1 MPTTLHPW
9 LARECRDA
17 RLRTSLA
24 LDDELDEVGRQRL
37 ARHLEDCVAC
47 TQVVAD
53 MRSATR
59 SLRRARTERFRCELR
74 PAQLAAHASSSGT
87 GRHLAG
93 AAVAVAALVLATGAL
108 PGQDDTAAT
117 SPSGVGAGAVVA
129 PLQLPIG
136 QRSAMDD
143 FAATTAASSQRSS

>member
-1 MPTTLHPW
+1 MPSTLHPW
-9 LARECRDA
+9 LARDCRDA
-17 RLRTSLA
+17 RLRASLA

-47 TQVVAD
+47 TQVVTD

-59 SLRRARTERFRCELR
+59 SLRRARAERFRCELR
-74 PAQLAAHASSSGT
+74 PAQLAAHASSSGA

-108 PGQDDTAAT
+108 PGRDDTAAP
-117 SPSGVGAGAVVA
+117 SPRTAVVA
-129 PLQLPIG
+129 PLVLPIG

-143 FAATTAASSQRSS
+143 FAASSRAASRPS